1 MYGTFI
7 REARTSRGLTQVDLA
22 RITGIEQ
29 PNLSA
34 YENDRQM
41 PSADVLNRIMVGCG
55 YILEATAG
63 ERRLMC
69 PLPGSRRT
77 TIPDPRFGLDASLQF
92 SVSTPVVRQN
102 DDELSALKL
111 EQVLALADAVR
122 VSKSADQ

>member
-7 REARTSRGLTQVDLA
+7 RQVRTSRGLSQTDLA
-22 RITGIEQ
+22 RIIGIEQ

-41 PSADVLNRIMVGCG
+41 PSADVLNRILVGCG

-63 ERRLMC
+63 ERRLVC

-77 TIPDPRFGLDASLQF
+77 TIPDPRFGLDASLQI
-92 SVSTPVVRQN
+92 SMSRPKVQQI

-122 VSKSADQ
+122 VSKAVDQ

>member
-7 REARTSRGLTQVDLA
+7 RQARTSRGLSQTDLA
-22 RITGIEQ
+22 SITGIEQ

-41 PSADVLNRIMVGCG
+41 PSADVLNRILVGCG

-63 ERRLMC
+63 ERRLVC
-69 PLPGSRRT
+69 PLPGSRHT
-77 TIPDPRFGLDASLQF
+77 TNSDPSFGLDASLQIG
-92 SVSTPVVRQN
+92 VSTSKVQQL

-122 VSKSADQ
+122 VSKAADK